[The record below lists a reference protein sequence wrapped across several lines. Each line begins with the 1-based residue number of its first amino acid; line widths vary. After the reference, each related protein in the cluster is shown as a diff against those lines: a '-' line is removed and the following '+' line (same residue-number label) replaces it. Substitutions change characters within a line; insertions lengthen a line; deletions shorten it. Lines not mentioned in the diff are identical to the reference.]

1 MADGE
6 EDDAHHAHRSGWHN
20 LYRVDQ
26 QVPMR
31 FDRPMPAPA
40 PAPPKKKPPPP
51 PRKRDDD
58 YAEFMQFTGVTDP
71 DVAKRHVDAARAAGM
86 TLRDAVRWYFD
97 HGGEPVDSAFVRA
110 LVELGFDRDLARR
123 AEAAGMDL
131 EAAKAWCALVRDL
144 VAMGFDVDLACRAAS
159 LCRDVESAAEWCLE
173 QQRAPPASRP
183 PPPPLVLPPK
193 PAPALVDADFA
204 LFAAPP
210 PPPPQRPAYAAPP
223 AVPAPAP
230 PPPASMPMGGE
241 APAAVV
247 EATNPYG
254 HAALAVV
261 SMPPGGVAGGAASA
275 GRSRAAAGRV
285 QRGGKLAKLSGLGG
299 GRTLLGSRWQA
310 RHFVLAQ
317 STLAYGDVAWEGGL
331 RGADRNGGALI
342 GDVFAGTKKSFGLWG
357 AYVVPESKDRAAGR
371 DFAFAVYRSDDD
383 VLRGGRSLAGV
394 ATSGERDQLCLLAAE
409 DDGDRGRWV
418 CDLLRAAGRSGVI
431 LRTPSPDLRM
441 MELRCVYG
449 DEPLKLGCCVVGHA
463 VLVRTLDR
471 DEGAGSVGVQVGDE
485 LVEVNGVLVPPI
497 DAGAVTKILDA
508 AHRPLELRLR
518 RPTDPRRHADLARS
532 AIHAKTGEVAED
544 LRKRESLEIGAA
556 LRNDA
561 EDRRAHSLRLE
572 AEAAEAARAA
582 EAGRARAAEASR
594 LRALDDAAV
603 AAALDAQRGADAGA
617 AALARGDA
625 AGAVDAFRGALQRLL
640 DSRDALGDPAG
651 PGRRALALRAPGLD
665 LAALYDRVQR
675 GGQEAHDLQ
684 RRAPAPAPAPP
695 TVGALADAF
704 EQVSVAGRAT
714 ATFEFAASDDWML
727 ALVPGERL
735 EVLKTMDDGWSEVR
749 NAAGASGLVPTG
761 YFELEGGGGP
771 VRV

>member
-1 MADGE
+1 MADDE

-40 PAPPKKKPPPP
+40 PPPPKKKPPPP

-110 LVELGFDRDLARR
+110 LVALGFDRDLALR
-123 AEAAGMDL
+123 AEASGMDP

-173 QQRAPPASRP
+173 QQRAPPRRGRRRRRRAAAETSAGARR
-183 PPPPLVLPPK
+183 
-193 PAPALVDADFA
+193 ADFA
-204 LFAAPP
+204 LRRAAAAAAKA
-210 PPPPQRPAYAAPP
+210 AYAAPP
-223 AVPAPAP
+223 AAPAPAP

-241 APAAVV
+241 APAA
-247 EATNPYG
+247 A
-254 HAALAVV
+254 
-261 SMPPGGVAGGAASA
+261 
-275 GRSRAAAGRV
+275 
-285 QRGGKLAKLSGLGG
+285 
-299 GRTLLGSRWQA
+299 
-310 RHFVLAQ
+310 

-357 AYVVPESKDRAAGR
+357 AYVVPESKDRAACR
-371 DFAFAVYRSDDD
+371 DSAFAVYRSDDD

-394 ATSGERDQLCLLAAE
+394 AASGERDQLCLLAAE

-431 LRTPSPDLRM
+431 LRTPSPNLQM

-471 DEGAGSVGVQVGDE
+471 DEGAGSAGVQVGDE

-508 AHRPLELRLR
+508 AHRPLELKLR

-572 AEAAEAARAA
+572 AEARAA
-582 EAGRARAAEASR
+582 RARAAPGGEP
-594 LRALDDAAV
+594 
-603 AAALDAQRGADAGA
+603 
-617 AALARGDA
+617 A
-625 AGAVDAFRGALQRLL
+625 AGAGRRGRRRGARRAARRRRGRRGPGAGRPAGPSAR
-640 DSRDALGDPAG
+640 SRSSGSSTARRGDG

-684 RRAPAPAPAPP
+684 QRAPAPAPAP

-704 EQVSVAGRAT
+704 EGVSVARRAT

-749 NAAGASGLVPTG
+749 NAAGVSGLVPTG
-761 YFELEGGGGP
+761 CFELEGGGGP